1 MTVDVHFDHLVEIVS
16 VECFYSQ
23 IIFFPTFHNVL
34 FGRNSLPHTQ
44 GIGSYAS
51 FFLGWSVN
59 IIYCYFH
66 LPWDLVCLDSR
77 TKHCLLIFN
86 SLQSNL

>member
-1 MTVDVHFDHLVEIVS
+1 MIVDVHLDHLVEIVS

-51 FFLGWSVN
+51 FFFRVECQHN
-59 IIYCYFH
+59 
-66 LPWDLVCLDSR
+66 
-77 TKHCLLIFN
+77 LLLLSSAMGFGMFGF
-86 SLQSNL
+86 